1 MMTHFPS
8 LHLATIQFALRRA
21 LGAFLALLLA
31 SCAVTFV
38 APYDQITDEA
48 VQELAKKTEI
58 FITDV
63 TLARG
68 SYSQHAG
75 FYREVEGSLGAI
87 ELRASLYPKNE
98 GELDLINRLRTAFQ
112 KLKQIHQEV
121 GPFRPAEAEPVRS
134 LLRSLIQVELA
145 KKRSAGIS
153 TPTRS

>member
-1 MMTHFPS
+1 MMTHFP
-8 LHLATIQFALRRA
+8 LPQVALRRA
-21 LGAFLALLLA
+21 LSAFLALLLLV

-63 TLARG
+63 TLTRG
-68 SYSQHAG
+68 SYSQHAD

-87 ELRASLYPKNE
+87 ELRASLYQKNE
-98 GELDLINRLRTAFQ
+98 GELDLIKRLRKAFQ
-112 KLKQIHQEV
+112 NLKQIHQEV

-153 TPTRS
+153 APTRS